1 MAALVLPHWSI
12 YMYLDVFSNQKKSA
26 VVSRFHVLPVFLWSF
41 ECVLQTFYV
50 PVLALHGT
58 FNSICQDDFRPIV
71 RGIWICRRTRNDANY
86 EVHSWHRAAAVT
98 SCMSPI
104 KRALVL
110 LRIQT
115 NFTRWKQMM
124 EWWDP
129 LYLCRWVLGSVQ
141 HQLVLIRMLLLP
153 WDAASTSH
161 RGSVRWWAENRRCA
175 RTASACEAQ
184 T

>member
-86 EVHSWHRAAAVT
+86 EVHSWHRAAAVA

-110 LRIQT
+110 LRVQT
-115 NFTRWKQMM
+115 FHEMKTDDGVMRSFISLSLSSWI
-124 EWWDP
+124 
-129 LYLCRWVLGSVQ
+129 S
-141 HQLVLIRMLLLP
+141 
-153 WDAASTSH
+153 STSIGADQDVTVAMGCRFH
-161 RGSVRWWAENRRCA
+161 L
-175 RTASACEAQ
+175 AQ
-184 T
+184 RLCKMMSRK